1 MSTMLSERP
10 GLLSAWRDQDRDR
23 DQHGWDRW
31 MPARRTDEAG
41 TSHRLLIGGLILLG
55 LGCLAWYYVGPDMRR
70 YMKIR
75 SM

>member
-1 MSTMLSERP
+1 MSTILSERQ
-10 GLLSAWRDQDRDR
+10 GLFSGWRDR

-31 MPARRTDEAG
+31 MPARRTKEAWP
-41 TSHRLLIGGLILLG
+41 SQRLLIGGLVLLS
-55 LGCLAWYYVGPDMRR
+55 LGCLGWYYLGPDVRR